1 MVYIRRKKNTC
12 LNGSQQWLAIVAAII
27 WEETGKEKKA
37 LMIVPAEHMGG
48 EEEKALVQDF
58 QSNSFVFNGVGR
70 VWKDKKKKGQIVVS
84 YCKI

>member
-1 MVYIRRKKNTC
+1 MFKWESTMVGNC
-12 LNGSQQWLAIVAAII
+12 GSENLGGQ
-27 WEETGKEKKA
+27 GKETKG